1 MSAVWRASRAAVR
14 RRRLQTAVI
23 GVVVLVS
30 STALVVALGL
40 LDVASGPF
48 DRLFAQAHG
57 AHVVATFDAAKVSR
71 AELARTAHRPGVRA
85 AAGPF
90 PEAVVEVPPSATSRI
105 PGVAPGGPLTVVGR
119 AAPGGPV
126 DRLDLFAG
134 HWATG
139 SGQLV
144 LALPDAPGLAKG
156 PHSPV
161 GKRIR
166 LPGLAPLT
174 VVGLA
179 AGVSGTAQAWV
190 SPEQIEALHPAT
202 YQMLYRFERAA
213 TADQITAGTAAVT
226 AGLPSG
232 SLVAHQSYLTLKAQV
247 AASPNAFVPFLMAF
261 GILGLLVAV
270 LIVGN
275 VVSGAVVSGFRHIG
289 VLKSLGFTPG
299 QVVAVYLV
307 MVCVPATAGAL
318 AGTALGAVV
327 AQPLLHQ
334 VFQGADLGTVMVTPA
349 IASWVYAT
357 TALGMPAVVLLAAL
371 IPALRAHRLPAARA
385 ISAGSA
391 PSGARGSTIQRWLA
405 GVRLPRSVTLGL
417 GLPFA
422 RPGRA
427 LLTVCAVLLG
437 VATVTFATGLSAT
450 MVSYG
455 DAVEGVGKVQVLVQ
469 RGEARFGQT
478 DPRHGDAATQT
489 LLRSLPHATD
499 VSAVGF
505 ADVRMLG
512 QSQDVSIEGA
522 RGGRSVLQDDL
533 ARGRWMRAPGEVVA
547 SGRFLSKYGLRLG
560 DSFTL
565 AAADGRQE
573 RATLVGEVMSGPADW
588 MRADWTTVTAL
599 MPDAQADQ
607 YWVRLTPGADVGAYV
622 KAVRAADPGLYPS
635 EKTSVNAGTVTVISS
650 ASALTLMLSVVA
662 AMGVFNTVVLSS
674 RERRRDLGT
683 LKSIG
688 MTPRQVTA
696 MLVVSMAGLGLL
708 GGLLGL
714 PLGVAAYRLVIPMT
728 EHSAHLAFPAR
739 MLNVWHP
746 GSMALLALAGVAI
759 AALGAVIPARAA
771 ARQTI
776 ARVLRTE

>member
-14 RRRLQTAVI
+14 RRRLQTSVI
-23 GVVVLVS
+23 AVVVLVS
-30 STALVVALGL
+30 SMALVVALGL

-48 DRLFAQAHG
+48 DKFFGQAHG
-57 AHVVATFDAAKVSR
+57 AHVVATFDAAKVSG
-71 AELARTAHRPGVRA
+71 AQVARTAQRPGVRD

-90 PEAVVEVPPSATSRI
+90 PQAVVDLPQSAAAEIR
-105 PGVAPGGPLTVVGR
+105 GVGAGPMTVVGR
-119 AAPGGPV
+119 AEPGGPV

-139 SGQLV
+139 PGQLV
-144 LALPDAPGLAKG
+144 LALPDVPGMGTG
-156 PHSPV
+156 PHSPL

-179 AGVSGTAQAWV
+179 SSVSGTAQAWV
-190 SPEQIEALHPAT
+190 SPQQIAELHPTT
-202 YQMLYRFERAA
+202 YQMLYRFDRAV
-213 TADQITAGTAAVT
+213 TSRQITDGAAAVT
-226 AGLPSG
+226 VGLPSG

-247 AASPNAFVPFLMAF
+247 ASQPNALVPFLMAF

-289 VLKSLGFTPG
+289 VLKSLGFTPH

-307 MVCVPATAGAL
+307 MVCVPATVGAAL
-318 AGTALGAVV
+318 GTALGGVV
-327 AQPLLHQ
+327 ARPLLHQ
-334 VFQGADLGTVMVTPA
+334 VFQGADLATVNVTPTVS
-349 IASWVYAT
+349 SWVYAT
-357 TALGMPAVVLLAAL
+357 TALGMPAVVVLTAL
-371 IPALRAHRLPAARA
+371 IPALRAHRLSAARA

-391 PSGARGSTIQRWLA
+391 PSGGRGLAIQRWLS
-405 GVRLPRSVTLGL
+405 GLRLPRSVTLGL

-427 LLTVCAVLLG
+427 LLTVSAVLLG
-437 VATVTFATGLSAT
+437 VATVTFATGLSTT

-455 DAVEGVGKVQVLVQ
+455 DAVEGAGRLQVVVWPGQ
-469 RGEARFGQT
+469 ARFGQ
-478 DPRHGDAATQT
+478 PLPHQGDAATQA
-489 LLRSLPHATD
+489 LLRGLPHAAD

-505 ADVRMLG
+505 ADVRLVG
-512 QSQDVSIEGA
+512 QSQGVRIQGA

-533 ARGRWMRAPGEVVA
+533 ARGRWMRTPGEVVA
-547 SGRFLSKYGLRLG
+547 SGRFLSKHGLRIG

-565 AAADGRQE
+565 GAAAGRTE
-573 RATLVGEVMSGPADW
+573 RVKLVGEVMSGPADM
-588 MRADWTTVTAL
+588 MRADWSTVTAL
-599 MPDAQADQ
+599 APTAQANQ
-607 YWVRLTPGADVGAYV
+607 YWVRLTAGADAGAYM
-622 KAVRAADPGLYPS
+622 KAVRAADPGLAPS
-635 EKTSVNAGTVTVISS
+635 EQTSVNAGTVTVISS

-674 RERRRDLGT
+674 RERRRDLGM

-688 MTPRQVTA
+688 MTPRQVTV
-696 MLVVSMAGLGLL
+696 MLVVSMAGLGLV

-714 PLGVAAYRLVIPMT
+714 PLGVAAYDVVLPMT
-728 EHSAHLAFPAR
+728 ESSAHLAFPER
-739 MLNVWHP
+739 MLDVWHP
-746 GSMALLALAGVAI
+746 GNMALLALAGVAI

-776 ARVLRTE
+776 ARVLHTE

>member
-23 GVVVLVS
+23 GAVVLVS
-30 STALVVALGL
+30 SVALVVALGL

-48 DRLFAQAHG
+48 DRIFGQAHG
-57 AHVVATFDAAKVSR
+57 AHVVATFDATKVTGTR
-71 AELARTAHRPGVRA
+71 LARTAHRLGVRA
-85 AAGPF
+85 SAGPF
-90 PEAVVEVPPSATSRI
+90 PEAVVDLPQSAVAEL
-105 PGVAPGGPLTVVGR
+105 PGMGPGPLTVVGR
-119 AAPGGPV
+119 ADPGGTV

-139 SGQLV
+139 PGQLV
-144 LALPDAPGLAKG
+144 LALPDAPGMGDG
-156 PHSPV
+156 PHSPI
-161 GKRIR
+161 GRRIR

-179 AGVSGTAQAWV
+179 SSVSGTAQAWV
-190 SPEQIEALHPAT
+190 SPRQITALHPTT
-202 YQMLYRFERAA
+202 YQMLYRFDRAG
-213 TADQITAGTAAVT
+213 TARQITADTAAVS

-247 AASPNAFVPFLMAF
+247 ATEPNAFVPFLMAF

-289 VLKSLGFTPG
+289 VLKSVGFTPI
-299 QVVAVYLV
+299 QVTAVYLV
-307 MVCVPATAGAL
+307 MVCVPATVGA
-318 AGTALGAVV
+318 AIGTALGAVV
-327 AQPLLHQ
+327 ARPLLHQ
-334 VFQGADLGTVMVTPA
+334 VFYGADLGTVTLRPT
-349 IASWVYAT
+349 ISSWVYVT

-371 IPALRAHRLPAARA
+371 IPALRAHRLSAARA

-391 PSGARGSTIQRWLA
+391 PDGGRRPAVQRWLS

-455 DAVEGVGKVQVLVQ
+455 VAVEGTGRTQVVVFAGQ
-469 RGEARFGQT
+469 ARFGETVPHQ
-478 DPRHGDAATQT
+478 GDDATQG
-489 LLRSLPHATD
+489 LLRSLPHAAD
-499 VSAVGF
+499 VSGVGF
-505 ADVRMLG
+505 AGVRMLG
-512 QSQDVSIEGA
+512 QSQDVTIQGA
-522 RGGRSVLQDDL
+522 RGGRSALQDDL
-533 ARGRWMRAPGEVVA
+533 ARGRWARRSGEVVA
-547 SGRFLSKYGLRLG
+547 SGRFLSKYGLHVG

-565 AAADGRQE
+565 SAADGRTE
-573 RATLVGEVMSGPADW
+573 RVTLVGEVMAGPADW
-588 MRADWTTVTAL
+588 LRADWPTVTAL
-599 MPDAQADQ
+599 APHAQANQ
-607 YWVRLTPGADVGAYV
+607 YWVRLTPGADAGAYV

-635 EKTSVNAGTVTVISS
+635 EQSAVNAGAVTVIGS
-650 ASALTLMLSVVA
+650 ASALTLMLTTVS
-662 AMGVFNTVVLSS
+662 AMGVFNTVVLSA
-674 RERRRDLGT
+674 RERRRDLGM

-688 MTPRQVTA
+688 MTPRQVA
-696 MLVVSMAGLGLL
+696 VMLVVSMAGLGLA
-708 GGLLGL
+708 GGILGL
-714 PLGVAAYRLVIPMT
+714 PVGVAAYRLVIPMT
-728 EHSAHLAFPAR
+728 EHNAHLTLPAR
-739 MLNVWHP
+739 MLDVWHP
-746 GSMALLALAGVAI
+746 ATLAVPVLAGVAI
-759 AALGAVIPARAA
+759 AGLGAVIPAHTA

>member
-14 RRRLQTAVI
+14 RRRLQTSVI

-30 STALVVALGL
+30 SMALVVALGL

-48 DRLFAQAHG
+48 DRLFGQAHG
-57 AHVVATFDAAKVSR
+57 AHVVATFDAAKVS
-71 AELARTAHRPGVRA
+71 AEQVSATVHRPGVEA

-90 PEAVVEVPPSATSRI
+90 PQAVVDLPRSAADEM
-105 PGVAPGGPLTVVGR
+105 PGMGTGLMSVVGR
-119 AAPGGPV
+119 ADPGGPV

-139 SGQLV
+139 PGQLV
-144 LALPDAPGLAKG
+144 LALPDAPGMGTG
-156 PHSPV
+156 PHSPL
-161 GKRIR
+161 GKRIQ

-179 AGVSGTAQAWV
+179 SSVSGTAQAWV
-190 SPEQIEALHPAT
+190 SPQQIEALHPTT
-202 YQMLYRFERAA
+202 YQMLYRFDQAA
-213 TADQITAGTAAVT
+213 TSREITTATTAAT
-226 AGLPSG
+226 SGLPSG

-247 AASPNAFVPFLMAF
+247 ASQPNAFVPFLMAF

-289 VLKSLGFTPG
+289 VLKSLGFTPN

-307 MVCVPATAGAL
+307 MVCVPATVGA
-318 AGTALGAVV
+318 AIGTALGGVV
-327 AQPLLHQ
+327 ARPLLHQ
-334 VFQGADLGTVMVTPA
+334 VFQGADLGTVNVNPTVS
-349 IASWVYAT
+349 SWVYVA
-357 TALGMPAVVLLAAL
+357 TALGMPAVVVLAAL
-371 IPALRAHRLPAARA
+371 IPALRSHRLSAARA

-391 PSGARGSTIQRWLA
+391 PSGGRGLKVQRWLTGA
-405 GVRLPRSVTLGL
+405 RLPRSVTLGL

-427 LLTVCAVLLG
+427 LLTVSAVLLG
-437 VATVTFATGLSAT
+437 VATVTFATGLATT

-455 DAVEGVGKVQVLVQ
+455 DAVEGSGRLQVVVW

-478 DPRHGDAATQT
+478 VPQHDDAAAQA
-489 LLRSLPHATD
+489 LLRGLPQAAD

-505 ADVRMLG
+505 ADVRLLG
-512 QSQDVSIEGA
+512 QSEGVTIQGA
-522 RGGRSVLQDDL
+522 REGRSVLQDDL
-533 ARGRWMRAPGEVVA
+533 ARGRWMRTPGEVVA
-547 SGRFLSKYGLRLG
+547 SGRFLSKHGLRLG

-565 AAADGRQE
+565 GAADGRTE
-573 RATLVGEVMSGPADW
+573 RVTLVGEVMSGPADM
-588 MRADWTTVTAL
+588 MRADWPTLTAL
-599 MPDAQADQ
+599 APGTQANQ
-607 YWVRLTPGADVGAYV
+607 YWVRLTSHPDTAAYM
-622 KAVRAADPGLYPS
+622 KAVRAADPGLAPT
-635 EKTSVNAGTVTVISS
+635 EQTSVNAGAMTVISS

-674 RERRRDLGT
+674 RERRRDLGM

-688 MTPRQVTA
+688 MTPRQVTV
-696 MLVVSMAGLGLL
+696 MLVVSMAGLGLI
-708 GGLLGL
+708 GGILGL
-714 PLGVAAYRLVIPMT
+714 PLGVAAYRVVIPLT
-728 EHSAHLAFPAR
+728 ESSAHLALPDR
-739 MLNVWHP
+739 MLHVWHP
-746 GSMALLALAGVAI
+746 ETMALLALAGVAI
-759 AALGAVIPARAA
+759 AALGAVIPARTA

-776 ARVLRTE
+776 ARVLHTE

>member
-14 RRRLQTAVI
+14 RRRLQTSVI
-23 GVVVLVS
+23 AVVVLVS
-30 STALVVALGL
+30 SMALVVALGL

-48 DRLFAQAHG
+48 DKLFGQAHG
-57 AHVVATFDAAKVSR
+57 AHVVATFDAAKVSG
-71 AELARTAHRPGVRA
+71 AQVARTAQRPGVRD

-90 PEAVVEVPPSATSRI
+90 PQAVVDLPQSAAAEM
-105 PGVAPGGPLTVVGR
+105 PGVGAGPMTVVGR
-119 AAPGGPV
+119 AEPGGPV

-139 SGQLV
+139 PGQLV
-144 LALPDAPGLAKG
+144 LALPDVPGMGTG
-156 PHSPV
+156 PHSPL
-161 GKRIR
+161 GKRIQ

-179 AGVSGTAQAWV
+179 SSVSGTAQAWV
-190 SPEQIEALHPAT
+190 SPQQITALHPTT
-202 YQMLYRFERAA
+202 YQMLYRFDRAV
-213 TADQITAGTAAVT
+213 TSRQITDGTAAVT
-226 AGLPSG
+226 VGLPSG
-232 SLVAHQSYLTLKAQV
+232 SLVTHQSYLTLKAQV
-247 AASPNAFVPFLMAF
+247 ASQPNALVPFLMAF

-289 VLKSLGFTPG
+289 VLKSLGFTPH

-307 MVCVPATAGAL
+307 MVCVPATAGAAL
-318 AGTALGAVV
+318 GTALGGVV
-327 AQPLLHQ
+327 ARPLLHQ
-334 VFQGADLGTVMVTPA
+334 VFQGADLATVNVTPTVS
-349 IASWVYAT
+349 SWVYAT
-357 TALGMPAVVLLAAL
+357 TALGMPAVVVLTAL
-371 IPALRAHRLPAARA
+371 IPALRAHRLSAAQA

-391 PSGARGSTIQRWLA
+391 PSGGRGLAIQRWLS
-405 GVRLPRSVTLGL
+405 GLRLPRSVTLGL

-427 LLTVCAVLLG
+427 LLTVSAVLLG
-437 VATVTFATGLSAT
+437 VATVTFATGLATT

-455 DAVEGVGKVQVLVQ
+455 DAVEGAGRMQVVVWPGQ
-469 RGEARFGQT
+469 ARFGQT
-478 DPRHGDAATQT
+478 LPHQGDAATQA
-489 LLRSLPHATD
+489 LLRGLPHAAD

-505 ADVRMLG
+505 TDVRLLG
-512 QSQDVSIEGA
+512 QSQGVRIQGA

-533 ARGRWMRAPGEVVA
+533 ARGRWMRTPGEVVA
-547 SGRFLSKYGLRLG
+547 SGRFLSKHGLRLG

-565 AAADGRQE
+565 GAAAGRTE
-573 RATLVGEVMSGPADW
+573 RVKLVGEVMSGPADM
-588 MRADWTTVTAL
+588 MRADWSTVTAL
-599 MPDAQADQ
+599 APTAQANQ
-607 YWVRLTPGADVGAYV
+607 YWVRLTAGADVGAYM
-622 KAVRAADPGLYPS
+622 KAVRAADPGLAPS
-635 EKTSVNAGTVTVISS
+635 EQTSVNAGTVTVISS

-674 RERRRDLGT
+674 RERRRDLGM

-688 MTPRQVTA
+688 MTPRQVTV
-696 MLVVSMAGLGLL
+696 MLVVSMAGLGLV

-714 PLGVAAYRLVIPMT
+714 PLGVAAYEVVLPMT
-728 EHSAHLAFPAR
+728 ESSAHLAFPER
-739 MLNVWHP
+739 MLDVWHP
-746 GSMALLALAGVAI
+746 GNMALLALAGVAI

-776 ARVLRTE
+776 ARVLHTE

>member
-14 RRRLQTAVI
+14 RRRLQTLVI
-23 GVVVLVS
+23 GMVVLVS

-57 AHVVATFDAAKVSR
+57 AHVVATFDAAKVSG
-71 AELARTAHRPGVRA
+71 AKLARTAHRRGVRA
-85 AAGPF
+85 SAGPF
-90 PEAVVEVPPSATSRI
+90 PEAVVDLPQSAAGEM
-105 PGVAPGGPLTVVGR
+105 PGMGAGPLTVVGR

-139 SGQLV
+139 PGQIV
-144 LALPDAPGLAKG
+144 LALPDAPGMGDG
-156 PHSPV
+156 PHSPI

-166 LPGLAPLT
+166 LSGVPPLT

-179 AGVSGTAQAWV
+179 SSVSTTAQAWV
-190 SPEQIEALHPAT
+190 SPQQIEALHPTT
-202 YQMLYRFERAA
+202 YQMLYRFDQAA
-213 TADQITAGTAAVT
+213 TAGQVTTGIAAVT

-289 VLKSLGFTPG
+289 VLKSLGFTPN

-307 MVCVPATAGAL
+307 MVCVPATAGAA
-318 AGTALGAVV
+318 AGTALGGVV
-327 AQPLLHQ
+327 ARPLLHQ
-334 VFQGADLGTVMVTPA
+334 VFYGADLGLQVVSPT
-349 IASWVYAT
+349 IATWVYAT

-371 IPALRAHRLPAARA
+371 IPALRAHRLSAARA

-391 PSGARGSTIQRWLA
+391 PGGGRAPAIQRWLA

-455 DAVEGVGKVQVLVQ
+455 DAVEGVGKVQVIVG

-478 DPRHGDAATQT
+478 DPRHGDAATQA
-489 LLRSLPHATD
+489 LLRSLPHAAD

-512 QSQDVSIEGA
+512 QNQDVSIEGA

-565 AAADGRQE
+565 GAAGGRTE
-573 RATLVGEVMSGPADW
+573 RVTLVGEVMSGPADW
-588 MRADWTTVTAL
+588 MRADWTTLTAL
-599 MPDAQADQ
+599 APDAQANQ
-607 YWVRLTPGADVGAYV
+607 YWVRLGPKADVGAYM

-635 EKTSVNAGTVTVISS
+635 AMTSVNSGAVTVISS
-650 ASALTLMLSVVA
+650 ASALTLMLTVVA

-674 RERRRDLGT
+674 RERRRDLGM

-688 MTPRQVTA
+688 MTPRQVTV
-696 MLVVSMAGLGLL
+696 MMVVSMAGLGLV
-708 GGLLGL
+708 GGVLGL
-714 PLGVAAYRLVIPMT
+714 PLGVAAYRVVIPVT

-739 MLNVWHP
+739 MLHVWHP
-746 GSMALLALAGVAI
+746 GSMALLGLAGVAI
-759 AALGAVIPARAA
+759 AALGAVIPARTA

-776 ARVLRTE
+776 AQALRTE

>member
-14 RRRLQTAVI
+14 RRRLQTSVI

-30 STALVVALGL
+30 SMALVVALGL

-48 DRLFAQAHG
+48 DRIFGQAHG
-57 AHVVATFDAAKVSR
+57 AHVVATFDAAKVS
-71 AELARTAHRPGVRA
+71 AEQVSATAHRPGVEA

-90 PEAVVEVPPSATSRI
+90 PQAVVDLPRSAADEM
-105 PGVAPGGPLTVVGR
+105 PGLGTGLMSVVGR
-119 AAPGGPV
+119 ADPGGPV

-139 SGQLV
+139 PGQLV
-144 LALPDAPGLAKG
+144 LALPDAPGMGTG
-156 PHSPV
+156 PHSPL
-161 GKRIR
+161 GKRIQ

-179 AGVSGTAQAWV
+179 SSVSGTAQAWV
-190 SPEQIEALHPAT
+190 SPRQIEALHPTT
-202 YQMLYRFERAA
+202 YQMLYRFGQAA
-213 TADQITAGTAAVT
+213 TSREITTATTAAT
-226 AGLPSG
+226 SGLPSG

-247 AASPNAFVPFLMAF
+247 ASQPNAFVPFLMAF

-289 VLKSLGFTPG
+289 VLKSLGFTPN

-307 MVCVPATAGAL
+307 MVCVPATVGA
-318 AGTALGAVV
+318 AIGTALGGVV
-327 AQPLLHQ
+327 ARPLLHQ
-334 VFQGADLGTVMVTPA
+334 VFQGADLGTVNVNPTVS
-349 IASWVYAT
+349 SWVYVA
-357 TALGMPAVVLLAAL
+357 TALGMPAVVVLAAL
-371 IPALRAHRLPAARA
+371 VPALRSHRLSAARA

-391 PSGARGSTIQRWLA
+391 PSGGRGLKVQRWLTGA
-405 GVRLPRSVTLGL
+405 RLPRSVTLGL

-427 LLTVCAVLLG
+427 LLTVSAVLLG
-437 VATVTFATGLSAT
+437 VATVTFATGLATT

-455 DAVEGVGKVQVLVQ
+455 DAVEGSGRLQVVVW

-478 DPRHGDAATQT
+478 VPQHDDAAAQA
-489 LLRSLPHATD
+489 LLRGLPQAAD

-505 ADVRMLG
+505 ADVRLLG
-512 QSQDVSIEGA
+512 QSEGVTIQGA
-522 RGGRSVLQDDL
+522 REGRSVLQDDL
-533 ARGRWMRAPGEVVA
+533 ARGRWTRAPGEVVA
-547 SGRFLSKYGLRLG
+547 SGRFLSKHGLRLG

-565 AAADGRQE
+565 GAADGRTE
-573 RATLVGEVMSGPADW
+573 RVTLVGEVMSGPADM
-588 MRADWTTVTAL
+588 MRADWPTLTAL
-599 MPDAQADQ
+599 APGTQANQ
-607 YWVRLTPGADVGAYV
+607 YWVRLTSHPDTAAYM
-622 KAVRAADPGLYPS
+622 KAVRAADPGLAPT
-635 EKTSVNAGTVTVISS
+635 EQTSVNAGAMTVISS

-674 RERRRDLGT
+674 RERRRDLGM

-688 MTPRQVTA
+688 MTPRQVTV
-696 MLVVSMAGLGLL
+696 MLVVSMAGLGLI
-708 GGLLGL
+708 GGILGL
-714 PLGVAAYRLVIPMT
+714 PLGVAAYRVVIPLT
-728 EHSAHLAFPAR
+728 ESSAHLALPDR
-739 MLNVWHP
+739 MLDVWHP
-746 GSMALLALAGVAI
+746 ETMALLALAGVAI
-759 AALGAVIPARAA
+759 AALGAVIPARTA

-776 ARVLRTE
+776 ARVLHTE

>member
-14 RRRLQTAVI
+14 RRRLQTVVI

-48 DRLFAQAHG
+48 DRLFGQAHG
-57 AHVVATFDAAKVSR
+57 AHVVATFDAAKVSG
-71 AELARTAHRPGVRA
+71 AQLARTAHRPGVRA
-85 AAGPF
+85 SAGPF
-90 PEAVVEVPPSATSRI
+90 PEAVVEVPQNVASQQL
-105 PGVAPGGPLTVVGR
+105 GVAPGPMTVVGR

-139 SGQLV
+139 RGQIV
-144 LALPDAPGLAKG
+144 LAFPDAPGLGKG
-156 PHSPV
+156 PNSPI
-161 GKRIR
+161 GKRIQ

-179 AGVSGTAQAWV
+179 SSVSETAQAWV
-190 SPEQIEALHPAT
+190 SPQQIDALHPTA
-202 YQMLYRFERAA
+202 YQMLYRFDQA
-213 TADQITAGTAAVT
+213 TTDRQITVYTAAAT

-232 SLVAHQSYLTLKAQV
+232 SLLAHQPYLTLKAQL
-247 AASPNAFVPFLMAF
+247 ASKPNAFVPFLMAF
-261 GILGLLVAV
+261 GVLGLLVAV

-289 VLKSLGFTPG
+289 VLKSLGFTPN

-307 MVCVPATAGAL
+307 MVGVPAAAGA
-318 AGTALGAVV
+318 ATGTALGAVV

-334 VFQGADLGTVMVTPA
+334 VFTGADLGTVMITPT
-349 IASWVYAT
+349 IGSWVYAT

-371 IPALRAHRLPAARA
+371 IPALRAHRLSAARA

-391 PSGARGSTIQRWLA
+391 PGGGRGLAVQRWLT
-405 GVRLPRSVTLGL
+405 GVRLPRSVILGL

-427 LLTVCAVLLG
+427 LLTLSAVLLG
-437 VATVTFATGLSAT
+437 VATVTLATGLSAT

-455 DAVEGVGKVQVLVQ
+455 DAVEGVGKVQVMVD
-469 RGEARFGQT
+469 RGEARVGQT
-478 DPRHGDAATQT
+478 VPHHGDAPAQA
-489 LLRSLPHATD
+489 LLRGLPHAAD
-499 VSAVGF
+499 VSAVGYVN
-505 ADVRMLG
+505 VRLPG
-512 QSQDVSIEGA
+512 QSQDVTIEGV
-522 RGGRSVLQDDL
+522 RGGRSTLQDDL
-533 ARGRWMRAPGEVVA
+533 ARGRWMRRPGEVVA
-547 SGRFLSKYGLRLG
+547 SGRFLSMHGLRPG

-565 AAADGRQE
+565 GAADGRQE
-573 RATLVGEVMSGPADW
+573 RVRLVGEVMSGPADSL
-588 MRADWTTVTAL
+588 RADWATVTAL
-599 MPDAQADQ
+599 APGAQAGQ
-607 YWVRLTPGADVGAYV
+607 YWVRLMPGADVAAYM

-635 EKTSVNAGTVTVISS
+635 VKTSVNAGAVTVIGS
-650 ASALTLMLSVVA
+650 ASALTLMLTVVA

-674 RERRRDLGT
+674 RERRRDLGM

-688 MTPRQVTA
+688 MTPRQVTV
-696 MLVVSMAGLGLL
+696 MMVVSMAGLGLV
-708 GGLLGL
+708 GGILGL

-746 GSMALLALAGVAI
+746 GTMSLLALAGVAI